1 MTRRRRRP
9 SHAAT
14 TSVAAALTGPS
25 CSPVEQQPP
34 SAGGGSGSHG
44 AIVDG
49 GVLYMVNA
57 RGEASAAELA
67 TGRVLWTRG
76 TTDGGFDWGYSVTA
90 APALAD
96 GRLFV
101 PTQWDDLVAL
111 DAATGAE
118 LWRYAT
124 PGGPLNFAHYR
135 SSQAGFVASP
145 VVTGDRV
152 WVGRPD
158 GVLAALDAADG
169 AERFTVTIGTAPQ
182 RMLELVSPVLCGSGR
197 AADVRVI
204 DPGVAP
210 LMLRLT
216 REGDRVV
223 AIAAAPGVT
232 IDGVPAA
239 VDQPVVV
246 TGKAIQVGPARLVV
260 APWSQALDADAA
272 RTDSLARELM
282 RDLLGDQSPPPP
294 ELVVEGGPA
303 SASAKPAVTTIRSA
317 PSA

>member
-1 MTRRRRRP
+1 MSDSSAR
-9 SHAAT
+9 
-14 TSVAAALTGPS
+14 AL
-25 CSPVEQQPP
+25 
-34 SAGGGSGSHG
+34 
-44 AIVDG
+44 
-49 GVLYMVNA
+49 
-57 RGEASAAELA
+57 
-67 TGRVLWTRG
+67 RV
-76 TTDGGFDWGYSVTA
+76 
-90 APALAD
+90 
-96 GRLFV
+96 
-101 PTQWDDLVAL
+101 
-111 DAATGAE
+111 
-118 LWRYAT
+118 
-124 PGGPLNFAHYR
+124 
-135 SSQAGFVASP
+135 
-145 VVTGDRV
+145 
-152 WVGRPD
+152 
-158 GVLAALDAADG
+158 
-169 AERFTVTIGTAPQ
+169 TVTIGTAPQ

-294 ELVVEGGPA
+294 A
-303 SASAKPAVTTIRSA
+303 
-317 PSA
+317 